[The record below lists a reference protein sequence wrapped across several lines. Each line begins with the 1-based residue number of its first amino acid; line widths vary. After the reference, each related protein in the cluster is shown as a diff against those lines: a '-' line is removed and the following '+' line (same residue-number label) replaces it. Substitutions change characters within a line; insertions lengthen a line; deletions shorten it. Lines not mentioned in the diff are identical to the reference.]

1 MQKRKKRKI
10 KFKESY
16 WKSAN
21 GKICAGVSI
30 KPWSDPEMPLHT
42 YIECRIINS
51 KNKETFKFYIPTAH
65 VYEIMQI
72 MSSVMSS
79 GQLTFGDLIAEDEDA
94 MLGVLQRL
102 RNKASDSDRR
112 YGMYQ
117 HGPSSKAILAK
128 IK

>member
-1 MQKRKKRKI
+1 
-10 KFKESY
+10 
-16 WKSAN
+16 
-21 GKICAGVSI
+21 
-30 KPWSDPEMPLHT
+30 
-42 YIECRIINS
+42 
-51 KNKETFKFYIPTAH
+51 
-65 VYEIMQI
+65 